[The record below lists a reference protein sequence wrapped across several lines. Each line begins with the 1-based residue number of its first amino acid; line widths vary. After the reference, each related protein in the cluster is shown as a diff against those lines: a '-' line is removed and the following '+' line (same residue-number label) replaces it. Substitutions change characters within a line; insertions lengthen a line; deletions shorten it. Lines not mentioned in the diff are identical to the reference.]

1 MTRILLL
8 FAALAIVAGA
18 DRVFA
23 HHSFSATY
31 DSTQKVE
38 IEGVVKE
45 FVWRNP
51 HSFMRIDV
59 TDKDGSV
66 KTWALE
72 WGSTNDLTQAKI
84 TRTTLKPGDKL
95 KVTGEAARD
104 ASSLRLLI
112 SSVERPSDGFSWR
125 GRPTPAGAASATK
138 PSTLARGLKPMVPKA
153 PCRSA
158 PRDSVRK

>member
-1 MTRILLL
+1 MARTILLIIAGL
-8 FAALAIVAGA
+8 TLLAGS

-31 DSTQKVE
+31 DSANKVE

-59 TDKDGSV
+59 TDKDGTV

-72 WGSTNDLTQAKI
+72 WGSTNDLTQAQI
-84 TRTTLKPGDKL
+84 TRTTLKPGDKIV
-95 KVTGEAARD
+95 VTGEAARD
-104 ASSLRLLI
+104 QSSLRLLI
-112 SSVERPSDGFSWR
+112 VSVNRPSDGFSWR
-125 GRPTPAGAASATK
+125 GR
-138 PSTLARGLKPMVPKA
+138 VE
-153 PCRSA
+153 
-158 PRDSVRK
+158 

>member
-1 MTRILLL
+1 MKRTILAVLAGLALL
-8 FAALAIVAGA
+8 AGA

-31 DSTQKVE
+31 DSSQKVE
-38 IEGVVKE
+38 IQGVVKE

-59 TDKDGSV
+59 TDKDGTV

-72 WGSTNDLTQAKI
+72 WGSTNDLTQAQI

-95 KVTGEAARD
+95 VVTGEAARD
-104 ASSLRLLI
+104 NSSLRLLI
-112 SSVERPSDGFSWR
+112 SSVKRPSDGFEWR
-125 GRPTPAGAASATK
+125 GR
-138 PSTLARGLKPMVPKA
+138 VE
-153 PCRSA
+153 
-158 PRDSVRK
+158 

>member
-1 MTRILLL
+1 MKRWILVLSAGFALL
-8 FAALAIVAGA
+8 VGA

-23 HHSFSATY
+23 HHSFSSTY
-31 DSTQKVE
+31 DSTKQVA

-59 TDKDGSV
+59 TDKDGTV

-95 KVTGEAARD
+95 VVTGEAPRD

-112 SSVERPSDGFSWR
+112 SKLQRPSDGFEWR
-125 GRPTPAGAASATK
+125 GR
-138 PSTLARGLKPMVPKA
+138 VE
-153 PCRSA
+153 
-158 PRDSVRK
+158 

>member
-1 MTRILLL
+1 MARTILLI
-8 FAALAIVAGA
+8 FAGITLLTGA

-31 DSTQKVE
+31 DSANKVE
-38 IEGVVKE
+38 IEGVMKE

-59 TDKDGSV
+59 VDKSGET

-72 WGSTNDLTQAKI
+72 WGSTNDLTQASI

-95 KVTGEAARD
+95 VVTGEPARD
-104 ASSLRLLI
+104 QSSLRLLI
-112 SSVERPSDGFSWR
+112 TTINRPSDGFSWR
-125 GRPTPAGAASATK
+125 GR
-138 PSTLARGLKPMVPKA
+138 VE
-153 PCRSA
+153 
-158 PRDSVRK
+158 